1 MYPQLSLVLL
11 LTYTLISSSIPLI
24 CENILFISLFRSKAA
39 INSVEDYYI
48 DQITSAID
56 LIKGLETNNSFL
68 SINHFQFENYCLE
81 YEKRQLAPLLI
92 DKSINEVDNKDK
104 DKENT
109 KSGDSKVDNSLI
121 SLMNKIFFVGSYN
134 KGDMSEDSNSNSN
147 TNTNSILKA
156 EREKGNEALM
166 NIPIDKLQNE
176 YCAME
181 FKEMSYSK
189 IVQLYKD
196 YKILLKIIESS
207 QTEKHN

>member
-39 INSVEDYYI
+39 INSIEDYYI

-81 YEKRQLAPLLI
+81 YEKRQLGPLLI
-92 DKSINEVDNKDK
+92 DKSINEVDN
-104 DKENT
+104 KENT

-134 KGDMSEDSNSNSN
+134 KGDMSEDNNSNSNS
-147 TNTNSILKA
+147 NSILKA

>member
-134 KGDMSEDSNSNSN
+134 KGDMSEDSNSNS
-147 TNTNSILKA
+147 ILKA
-156 EREKGNEALM
+156 EKGNEALM

>member
-109 KSGDSKVDNSLI
+109 KSGDLKVDNSLI

-134 KGDMSEDSNSNSN
+134 KGDMSEDSNSNS
-147 TNTNSILKA
+147 ILKA
-156 EREKGNEALM
+156 EKGNEALM